1 MPGYAVTR
9 TQRALPIGSMQ
20 PWGGD
25 LSDIPSGWLL
35 CNNQELN
42 AADYPLL
49 ARILRDTYGGT
60 SFQGTFPNYTGTF
73 RLPPMNDKAAADIS
87 TGYFGL
93 YSGANTT
100 AWSAG
105 ATVYDGDI
113 LVSSGK
119 YYSVII
125 TTLDALSGTLGSSA
139 PTHTSGTQSNSTSV
153 NLRAETIV
161 AGAVPSPIDNPAA
174 LNIVKDYIGDSIG
187 GFEPG
192 DLGPP
197 NVQNARTDITLE
209 YTPDPNGT
217 IVSVSST
224 GTAPS
229 VSTVAVY
236 TVTGSD
242 ITNGTNSTTG
252 AAVQGTGAAFL
263 VVINTDGTYSVATKQ
278 KGQGYN
284 VNDRVIIAGT
294 VFASSGGTSTA
305 NDLTISINQVG
316 DSYFEG
322 TITGQS
328 LIKGFGIKD
337 VYIVPR
343 KLGRFHMPQHF
354 HEGLYNTTNYS
365 DAADRPGQGACVFAN
380 PQFTFTDFGKRR
392 NPCPPEQPLDIG
404 CPIDVPLELTCS
416 ANPGVFMGS
425 DGNNITNM
433 QTSPF
438 SVGPGRYAIAIAGG
452 GLPIKGYIPAATAAA
467 GHGVGKSWF
476 NSNNVKNLR
485 DISNATTISQTASKL
500 DSATDGQKLA
510 WLKQSGEFF
519 PGFTVPF
526 SDSAQPVATPNVM
539 DKLDTNDTAA
549 IVPTKY
555 GPFETLFN
563 HAGVNFLQDEVENT
577 YGGNDVIESHDHDG
591 SFSVQYDGE
600 NLQVSEQ
607 IEVKAQPLVTPD
619 DIPNALQIRFITR
632 VASLTM
638 TNLIRAY

>member
-25 LSDIPSGWLL
+25 LSDIPAGWLL

-42 AADYPLL
+42 AGDYPLL
-49 ARILRDTYGGT
+49 ARVLRDTYGGT

-93 YSGANTT
+93 YSGSNVD

-113 LVSSGK
+113 IVSSGK
-119 YYSVII
+119 YYLVQLTDS
-125 TTLDALSGTLGSSA
+125 TAASGTLGTTA

-153 NLRAETIV
+153 NLKAETIV

-174 LNIVKDYIGDSIG
+174 LNIVRNYIGDSIG

-197 NVQNARTDITLE
+197 NVQNALTDISLK
-209 YTPDPNGT
+209 YVPDPNGT
-217 IVSVSST
+217 IVAVSSA

-229 VSTVAVY
+229 VSSAKVY
-236 TVTGSD
+236 TVSGDDVEPT
-242 ITNGTNSTTG
+242 TNSNSGDSVT
-252 AAVQGTGAAFL
+252 GTGAAFL
-263 VVINTDGTYSVATKQ
+263 VVINTDGSYSVATKQ
-278 KGQGYN
+278 KGSGYEIG
-284 VNDRVIIAGT
+284 DQLKIEGD
-294 VFASSGGTSTA
+294 VFSADGGVAST
-305 NDLTISINQVG
+305 NDLTITINQVG

-328 LIKGFGIKD
+328 IIKGFGIKD
-337 VYIVPR
+337 VYIIPR
-343 KLGRFHMPQHF
+343 KLGRFHMAQHF
-354 HEGLYNTTNYS
+354 HEGLYNTLNYN
-365 DAADRPGQGACVFAN
+365 DASDRPGNGACVFAT
-380 PQFTFTDFGKRR
+380 PDFTFADFASRR
-392 NPCPPEQPLDIG
+392 NPCPPEQPLGIG
-404 CPIDVPLELTCS
+404 CPIDVPLELICS
-416 ANPGVFMGS
+416 ANPGVYIGS
-425 DGNNITNM
+425 NKTQITNM

-438 SVGPGRYAIAIAGG
+438 TAGVGRYAIAIAGG
-452 GLPIKGYIPAATAAA
+452 GLPLKGYIPAGTAQA

-476 NSNNVKNLR
+476 DAGTVKNLR
-485 DISNATTISQTASKL
+485 DAANQTSISQTANKTG
-500 DSATDGQKLA
+500 SAGQKLA
-510 WLKQSGEFF
+510 WLKQEGEFF

-526 SDSAQPVATPNVM
+526 SDSSQAVATPNVLKKI
-539 DKLDTNDTAA
+539 DNNDPGG
-549 IVPTKY
+549 VDH
-555 GPFETLFN
+555 GPFPVLFN
-563 HAGVNFLQDEVENT
+563 HAATDFLNDTVQNT
-577 YGGNDVIESHDHDG
+577 FGSVDIIESHDHDG
-591 SFSVQYDGE
+591 SFSVQYDGT
-600 NLQVSEQ
+600 NIDVSEQ
-607 IEVKAQPLVTPD
+607 IQVKAQPVVTPD
-619 DIPNALQIRFITR
+619 NIPNALQIRFTTR

>member
-49 ARILRDTYGGT
+49 ARIIRDTYGGT
-60 SFQGTFPNYTGTF
+60 DFQGTFPNYTGTF

-113 LVSSGK
+113 LVSAGK
-119 YYSVII
+119 YYLVQIS
-125 TTLDALSGTLGSSA
+125 TADAVSGTLGSTA
-139 PTHTSGTQSNSTSV
+139 PTHTSGTQANSTSV
-153 NLRAETIV
+153 NLKAETIV

-174 LNIVKDYIGDSIG
+174 LNIVSEYIGDSIG

-217 IVSVSST
+217 IVAISST

-236 TVTGSD
+236 TVTESQ
-242 ITNGTNSTTG
+242 ITNGTNSVTG

-263 VVINTDGTYSVATKQ
+263 VVINTDGSYSVATKQ

-284 VNDRVIIAGT
+284 ISDRVTIAGT
-294 VFASSGGTSTA
+294 VFAANGGTSTA
-305 NDLTISINQVG
+305 NDLTITINQVG

-343 KLGRFHMPQHF
+343 KLGRFHMAQHF
-354 HEGLYNTTNYS
+354 HEGLYDTTNYS
-365 DAADRPGQGACVFAN
+365 DAADRPGNGACVFAS
-380 PQFTFTDFGKRR
+380 PEFTFVDFGKRR

-416 ANPGVFMGS
+416 ANPGVVIGS
-425 DGNNITNM
+425 NGSSIQNM
-433 QTSPF
+433 KTSPF
-438 SVGPGRYAIAIAGG
+438 TSGPGRYAIAIAGG
-452 GLPIKGYIPAATAAA
+452 GLPLKGYIPGGTAAA
-467 GHGVGKSWF
+467 GHGIGKSWF
-476 NSNNVKNLR
+476 NAGTVKNLR
-485 DISNATTISQTASKL
+485 DISNNTSVSQ
-500 DSATDGQKLA
+500 SANKNGSAGQKLA

-526 SDSAQPVATPNVM
+526 SDSGAAVATPNVM

-563 HAGVNFLQDEVENT
+563 HAAVNFLQDTVSNT
-577 YGGNDVIESHDHDG
+577 FGGNDVIESHDHDG

-600 NLQVSEQ
+600 NIQVSEQ